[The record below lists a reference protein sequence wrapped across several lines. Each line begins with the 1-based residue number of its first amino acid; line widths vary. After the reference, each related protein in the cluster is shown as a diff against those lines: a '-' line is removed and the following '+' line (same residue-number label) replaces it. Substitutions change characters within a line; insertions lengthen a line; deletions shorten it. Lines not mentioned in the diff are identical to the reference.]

1 MIEQTDLMKLLESYK
16 IDYKKVMTDKVLDKG
31 EYFGIKHVL
40 EYLVN
45 ELKIYPKNI
54 EKCPSILYLNVNEVR
69 KNYEFLKQQKINI
82 SDVETCL
89 HVLSTDNKD
98 LKETY
103 YYVLENY
110 GLMTINRITSILRCN
125 KDRIINIE
133 KYGLSKDVTISAS
146 VSRRTIYEIEKII
159 RICKKYNIEITGS
172 VFKQNAEEIEKI
184 VEVCKKYNIE
194 ITGTVF
200 LKSAEEIEK
209 IVEICKKYNIEI
221 KGNVFRQSAEEIEKI
236 IEVCKKYN
244 IEITGSV
251 FMKNAEEIENIVEIC
266 KKYSIEI
273 TGSVFK
279 QSTDEIEKIVEICK
293 KYNIEITGS
302 VFLKSAGE
310 IEKIVEVCK
319 RYNIEIT
326 GTVFMKNAEE
336 IEKIIEVCK
345 RYNIE
350 IAGSVFMK
358 SAEEIEK
365 IIEVCKKYN
374 IEITGTVFLKSAE
387 EIEKIIEVCKKYN
400 IEITGTVFLKKSSR
414 LQKTID
420 FIIEN
425 YDERY
430 LTPLIIIKEPKHLS
444 EVMPYLD
451 SLGVLEFIINS
462 ASISTLTKEEIK
474 KRVEIIKLLGE
485 DIVKN
490 GKFNSVFGMNKTR
503 LNKKLNS
510 YKDNDVIYPLIEEYI
525 VR

>member
-98 LKETY
+98 LEETY

-110 GLMTINRITSILRCN
+110 GLMAINRITSILSCN
-125 KDRIINIE
+125 KDRIIDME

-146 VSRRTIYEIEKII
+146 ISRRTIYEIEEIIKI
-159 RICKKYNIEITGS
+159 CE
-172 VFKQNAEEIEKI
+172 
-184 VEVCKKYNIE
+184 KYNIE

-200 LKSAEEIEK
+200 
-209 IVEICKKYNIEI
+209 
-221 KGNVFRQSAEEIEKI
+221 RQSA
-236 IEVCKKYN
+236 
-244 IEITGSV
+244 
-251 FMKNAEEIENIVEIC
+251 
-266 KKYSIEI
+266 
-273 TGSVFK
+273 
-279 QSTDEIEKIVEICK
+279 DEIEKIVEICK

-302 VFLKSAGE
+302 VF
-310 IEKIVEVCK
+310 C
-319 RYNIEIT
+319 
-326 GTVFMKNAEE
+326 
-336 IEKIIEVCK
+336 
-345 RYNIE
+345 
-350 IAGSVFMK
+350 K

-374 IEITGTVFLKSAE
+374 IEITGTVFMKSADEIEKIIEVCKKYNIEITGTVFLKSAD

-400 IEITGTVFLKKSSR
+400 IEITGTVFLKKSSS

-430 LTPLIIIKEPKHLS
+430 LTPLIITKEPKHLS
-444 EVMPYLD
+444 KVMPYLD

-462 ASISTLTKEEIK
+462 ASILTLTKEEIE

-510 YKDNDVIYPLIEEYI
+510 YKDNDVIYPLIEDYI
-525 VR
+525 VK

>member
-110 GLMTINRITSILRCN
+110 GLMTINRTTSILRCK
-125 KDRIINIE
+125 KDRIIDIE

-159 RICKKYNIEITGS
+159 EICKKYNIEITGS
-172 VFKQNAEEIEKI
+172 VFMKSADEIEKIIEVCKKYNIEITGSVFMKSADEIEKIIEICKKYNIEITGTVFRQSADEIEKI
-184 VEVCKKYNIE
+184 VEICKKYNIEITGSVFCKSADEIEKIVEICKKYNIE

-209 IVEICKKYNIEI
+209 IIKVCKTYNIEI
-221 KGNVFRQSAEEIEKI
+221 KGNVFLKSAEEIEKIIKVCKTYNIEITGSVFHKSAEEIEKI

-251 FMKNAEEIENIVEIC
+251 F
-266 KKYSIEI
+266 
-273 TGSVFK
+273 
-279 QSTDEIEKIVEICK
+279 
-293 KYNIEITGS
+293 
-302 VFLKSAGE
+302 
-310 IEKIVEVCK
+310 
-319 RYNIEIT
+319 
-326 GTVFMKNAEE
+326 
-336 IEKIIEVCK
+336 
-345 RYNIE
+345 
-350 IAGSVFMK
+350 
-358 SAEEIEK
+358 
-365 IIEVCKKYN
+365 
-374 IEITGTVFLKSAE
+374 
-387 EIEKIIEVCKKYN
+387 
-400 IEITGTVFLKKSSR
+400 LKKSSS

-462 ASISTLTKEEIK
+462 ASILTLTKEEIE

>member
-1 MIEQTDLMKLLESYK
+1 MIEQTDLMKLLENYK
-16 IDYKKVMTDKVLDKG
+16 IDYKKVMIDKVLDKG

-45 ELKIYPKNI
+45 EVGINPKNI

-69 KNYEFLKQQKINI
+69 KNYEFLKQEKINI

-110 GLMTINRITSILRCN
+110 GLMAINRTTSILSCN
-125 KDRIINIE
+125 KDRIIDIK

-146 VSRRTIYEIEKII
+146 ISRRTIYEIEDII
-159 RICKKYNIEITGS
+159 RICKKYNIEITGT

-184 VEVCKKYNIE
+184 IEVCKKYNMEITSSVFLRSAEEIEKITEVCKKYNIE
-194 ITGTVF
+194 ITGSVF
-200 LKSAEEIEK
+200 MKSADEIE
-209 IVEICKKYNIEI
+209 
-221 KGNVFRQSAEEIEKI
+221 RI

-251 FMKNAEEIENIVEIC
+251 FYKSAE
-266 KKYSIEI
+266 
-273 TGSVFK
+273 
-279 QSTDEIEKIVEICK
+279 EIEKIVEICK

-302 VFLKSAGE
+302 VFLK
-310 IEKIVEVCK
+310 
-319 RYNIEIT
+319 
-326 GTVFMKNAEE
+326 
-336 IEKIIEVCK
+336 
-345 RYNIE
+345 
-350 IAGSVFMK
+350 
-358 SAEEIEK
+358 
-365 IIEVCKKYN
+365 
-374 IEITGTVFLKSAE
+374 
-387 EIEKIIEVCKKYN
+387 
-400 IEITGTVFLKKSSR
+400 KSSS
-414 LQKTID
+414 LQKTIN

-430 LTPLIIIKEPKHLS
+430 LTPLIIAKEPKHLS

-462 ASISTLTKEEIK
+462 ASILTLTKEEIE

-510 YKDNDVIYPLIEEYI
+510 YKDNDVIYPLIEDYI
-525 VR
+525 VK

>member
-16 IDYKKVMTDKVLDKG
+16 IDYKKVINDKVLDKG
-31 EYFGIKHVL
+31 EYFGIKSVL

-98 LKETY
+98 LEETY

-110 GLMTINRITSILRCN
+110 GLMTINRITSILSCK
-125 KDRIINIE
+125 KDRIIAIE
-133 KYGLSKDVTISAS
+133 KYGLSNDVTISTS
-146 VSRRTIYEIEKII
+146 ISRRTIY
-159 RICKKYNIEITGS
+159 
-172 VFKQNAEEIEKI
+172 
-184 VEVCKKYNIE
+184 
-194 ITGTVF
+194 
-200 LKSAEEIEK
+200 
-209 IVEICKKYNIEI
+209 
-221 KGNVFRQSAEEIEKI
+221 EIEKI

-251 FMKNAEEIENIVEIC
+251 FRQSAEEIE
-266 KKYSIEI
+266 
-273 TGSVFK
+273 
-279 QSTDEIEKIVEICK
+279 KIIK
-293 KYNIEITGS
+293 
-302 VFLKSAGE
+302 
-310 IEKIVEVCK
+310 VCK
-319 RYNIEIT
+319 TYNIEIT
-326 GTVFMKNAEE
+326 GTVFMKSAEE
-336 IEKIIEVCK
+336 IEKIIIVCK
-345 RYNIE
+345 KYNIE
-350 IAGSVFMK
+350 ITGTVFMK

-374 IEITGTVFLKSAE
+374 IEITGTVF
-387 EIEKIIEVCKKYN
+387 IKKAN
-400 IEITGTVFLKKSSR
+400 S

-462 ASISTLTKEEIK
+462 ASILTLTKEEIE

-485 DIVKN
+485 NIVKN
-490 GKFNSVFGMNKTR
+490 GKFNSVFGMDKTR

-510 YKDNDVIYPLIEEYI
+510 YKDNDVIYPLIEDYI
-525 VR
+525 VK

>member
-31 EYFGIKHVL
+31 EYFGIKNVL

-45 ELKIYPKNI
+45 EVGINPKNI

-110 GLMTINRITSILRCN
+110 GLMTINRTTSILRFK
-125 KDRIINIE
+125 KDRIIDIE

-159 RICKKYNIEITGS
+159 
-172 VFKQNAEEIEKI
+172 
-184 VEVCKKYNIE
+184 
-194 ITGTVF
+194 
-200 LKSAEEIEK
+200 
-209 IVEICKKYNIEI
+209 
-221 KGNVFRQSAEEIEKI
+221 
-236 IEVCKKYN
+236 
-244 IEITGSV
+244 
-251 FMKNAEEIENIVEIC
+251 
-266 KKYSIEI
+266 
-273 TGSVFK
+273 
-279 QSTDEIEKIVEICK
+279 EICK

-302 VFLKSAGE
+302 VFLK
-310 IEKIVEVCK
+310 
-319 RYNIEIT
+319 
-326 GTVFMKNAEE
+326 
-336 IEKIIEVCK
+336 
-345 RYNIE
+345 
-350 IAGSVFMK
+350 
-358 SAEEIEK
+358 
-365 IIEVCKKYN
+365 
-374 IEITGTVFLKSAE
+374 
-387 EIEKIIEVCKKYN
+387 
-400 IEITGTVFLKKSSR
+400 KSSS

-425 YDERY
+425 YDEMY

-451 SLGVLEFIINS
+451 SLGVLEVIINS
-462 ASISTLTKEEIK
+462 ASILTLTKEEIE

-525 VR
+525 VRWYAFLNWLKRLKSVIIMLRIIGGCYG

>member
-69 KNYEFLKQQKINI
+69 KNYEFLKQEKINI

-110 GLMTINRITSILRCN
+110 GLMTINRTTSILRCK
-125 KDRIINIE
+125 KDRIIDIE
-133 KYGLSKDVTISAS
+133 KYGLSKDITISAS
-146 VSRRTIYEIEKII
+146 ISRRTIYEIEEII
-159 RICKKYNIEITGS
+159 KICKKYNIEIKGN
-172 VFKQNAEEIEKI
+172 VFHKSADEIEKI
-184 VEVCKKYNIE
+184 IEV
-194 ITGTVF
+194 
-200 LKSAEEIEK
+200 
-209 IVEICKKYNIEI
+209 CKKYNIEI

-236 IEVCKKYN
+236 TEVCKKYN

-251 FMKNAEEIENIVEIC
+251 F
-266 KKYSIEI
+266 
-273 TGSVFK
+273 
-279 QSTDEIEKIVEICK
+279 
-293 KYNIEITGS
+293 
-302 VFLKSAGE
+302 
-310 IEKIVEVCK
+310 
-319 RYNIEIT
+319 
-326 GTVFMKNAEE
+326 
-336 IEKIIEVCK
+336 
-345 RYNIE
+345 
-350 IAGSVFMK
+350 
-358 SAEEIEK
+358 
-365 IIEVCKKYN
+365 
-374 IEITGTVFLKSAE
+374 
-387 EIEKIIEVCKKYN
+387 
-400 IEITGTVFLKKSSR
+400 LKKSSS
-414 LQKTID
+414 LQKTIN

-425 YDERY
+425 YDEMY
-430 LTPLIIIKEPKHLS
+430 LTPLIITKEPKHLS

-462 ASISTLTKEEIK
+462 ASILTLTKDEIE

-510 YKDNDVIYPLIEEYI
+510 YKDNDVIYPLIEDYI
-525 VR
+525 VK

>member
-45 ELKIYPKNI
+45 ELKINPKNI

-69 KNYEFLKQQKINI
+69 KNYEFLKQEKINI

-110 GLMTINRITSILRCN
+110 GLMTINRTTSILRCK
-125 KDRIINIE
+125 KDRIIDIE

-159 RICKKYNIEITGS
+159 EICKKYNIEITGS

-184 VEVCKKYNIE
+184 IEVRKKYNMEITSSVFLRSAEEIEKITEVCKKYNIE
-194 ITGTVF
+194 ITGSVF
-200 LKSAEEIEK
+200 L
-209 IVEICKKYNIEI
+209 
-221 KGNVFRQSAEEIEKI
+221 RSAEEIEKI

-244 IEITGSV
+244 IEITSSV
-251 FMKNAEEIENIVEIC
+251 FLRSAKEIEKIIEIC
-266 KKYSIEI
+266 KKYNIEITGSVFRQSAEEIEKIIKVCKKYNIEITGSVFYKSAEEIEKIVEVCKTYNIEI

-279 QSTDEIEKIVEICK
+279 QNAEEIEKIVEICK

-302 VFLKSAGE
+302 VFLK
-310 IEKIVEVCK
+310 
-319 RYNIEIT
+319 
-326 GTVFMKNAEE
+326 
-336 IEKIIEVCK
+336 
-345 RYNIE
+345 
-350 IAGSVFMK
+350 
-358 SAEEIEK
+358 
-365 IIEVCKKYN
+365 
-374 IEITGTVFLKSAE
+374 
-387 EIEKIIEVCKKYN
+387 
-400 IEITGTVFLKKSSR
+400 KSSS

-430 LTPLIIIKEPKHLS
+430 LTPLIIAKEPKHLS

-451 SLGVLEFIINS
+451 SLGVLGVIINS
-462 ASISTLTKEEIK
+462 ASILTLTKEEIE

-510 YKDNDVIYPLIEEYI
+510 YKDNDVIYPLIEDYI
-525 VR
+525 VK

>member
-45 ELKIYPKNI
+45 EVGIFPKNI

-82 SDVETCL
+82 NDVETCL

-110 GLMTINRITSILRCN
+110 GLMTVNRTTSILRCN
-125 KDRIINIE
+125 KDRIIDIE

-146 VSRRTIYEIEKII
+146 ISRRTIYEIEEIIKI
-159 RICKKYNIEITGS
+159 
-172 VFKQNAEEIEKI
+172 
-184 VEVCKKYNIE
+184 CKKYNIE

-200 LKSAEEIEK
+200 
-209 IVEICKKYNIEI
+209 
-221 KGNVFRQSAEEIEKI
+221 RQ
-236 IEVCKKYN
+236 
-244 IEITGSV
+244 
-251 FMKNAEEIENIVEIC
+251 
-266 KKYSIEI
+266 
-273 TGSVFK
+273 
-279 QSTDEIEKIVEICK
+279 
-293 KYNIEITGS
+293 
-302 VFLKSAGE
+302 SAGE
-310 IEKIVEVCK
+310 IEKI
-319 RYNIEIT
+319 IEI
-326 GTVFMKNAEE
+326 
-336 IEKIIEVCK
+336 
-345 RYNIE
+345 
-350 IAGSVFMK
+350 
-358 SAEEIEK
+358 
-365 IIEVCKKYN
+365 
-374 IEITGTVFLKSAE
+374 
-387 EIEKIIEVCKKYN
+387 CKKYN
-400 IEITGTVFLKKSSR
+400 IEITGTVFLKKSSS

-462 ASISTLTKEEIK
+462 ASILTLTKEEIE

-510 YKDNDVIYPLIEEYI
+510 YKDNDVIYPLIEDYI
-525 VR
+525 VK

>member
-54 EKCPSILYLNVNEVR
+54 EKCPSILYFNVNEVR
-69 KNYEFLKQQKINI
+69 KNYEFLKQEKINI

-89 HVLSTDNKD
+89 HVLSTNNKD

-110 GLMTINRITSILRCN
+110 GLMAINRTTSILSCN
-125 KDRIINIE
+125 KNRIINIE

-146 VSRRTIYEIEKII
+146 ISRRTIYEIEEII
-159 RICKKYNIEITGS
+159 KICKKYNIEIKGT
-172 VFKQNAEEIEKI
+172 VFKQNAEEIEKMI
-184 VEVCKKYNIE
+184 KVCKKYNIE
-194 ITGTVF
+194 ITGTIFHKSAEEIEKIIKVCKKYNIEITGTIF
-200 LKSAEEIEK
+200 HKSAEEIEK

-221 KGNVFRQSAEEIEKI
+221 KGNVFLKSAEEIEKI

-251 FMKNAEEIENIVEIC
+251 F
-266 KKYSIEI
+266 KKE
-273 TGSVFK
+273 
-279 QSTDEIEKIVEICK
+279 
-293 KYNIEITGS
+293 
-302 VFLKSAGE
+302 A
-310 IEKIVEVCK
+310 
-319 RYNIEIT
+319 
-326 GTVFMKNAEE
+326 
-336 IEKIIEVCK
+336 
-345 RYNIE
+345 
-350 IAGSVFMK
+350 
-358 SAEEIEK
+358 
-365 IIEVCKKYN
+365 
-374 IEITGTVFLKSAE
+374 
-387 EIEKIIEVCKKYN
+387 
-400 IEITGTVFLKKSSR
+400 SS

-462 ASISTLTKEEIK
+462 ASILTLTKEEIE

-485 DIVKN
+485 NIVKN
-490 GKFNSVFGMNKTR
+490 GKFNSVFGMDKTR

>member
-82 SDVETCL
+82 NDVETCL

-125 KDRIINIE
+125 KDRIIDIE

-172 VFKQNAEEIEKI
+172 VFKQNA
-184 VEVCKKYNIE
+184 N
-194 ITGTVF
+194 
-200 LKSAEEIEK
+200 
-209 IVEICKKYNIEI
+209 
-221 KGNVFRQSAEEIEKI
+221 EIEKI

-251 FMKNAEEIENIVEIC
+251 F
-266 KKYSIEI
+266 
-273 TGSVFK
+273 
-279 QSTDEIEKIVEICK
+279 
-293 KYNIEITGS
+293 
-302 VFLKSAGE
+302 LKS
-310 IEKIVEVCK
+310 
-319 RYNIEIT
+319 
-326 GTVFMKNAEE
+326 AEE

-350 IAGSVFMK
+350 I
-358 SAEEIEK
+358 
-365 IIEVCKKYN
+365 
-374 IEITGTVFLKSAE
+374 TGR
-387 EIEKIIEVCKKYN
+387 
-400 IEITGTVFLKKSSR
+400 VFLKKSSS
-414 LQKTID
+414 LQKTIN

-430 LTPLIIIKEPKHLS
+430 LTPLIITKEPKHLS

-462 ASISTLTKEEIK
+462 ASILTLTKEEIE

-510 YKDNDVIYPLIEEYI
+510 YKDNDVIYPLIEDYI
-525 VR
+525 VK

>member
-45 ELKIYPKNI
+45 EVGINPKNI

-82 SDVETCL
+82 NDVETCL

-110 GLMTINRITSILRCN
+110 GLMTINRTTSILRCN

-184 VEVCKKYNIE
+184 VEICKKYNIEIKGNVFLKSAEEIEKIIEVCKKYNIE
-194 ITGTVF
+194 ITGSVF
-200 LKSAEEIEK
+200 YKSAEEIEK

-221 KGNVFRQSAEEIEKI
+221 TGTVFMKGAEEIEKIIEVCKKYNIGITVTVFRQSAEEIEKI

-251 FMKNAEEIENIVEIC
+251 FLKSAEEIEKIIEIC
-266 KKYSIEI
+266 KKYNIEI
-273 TGSVFK
+273 TGSGFLK
-279 QSTDEIEKIVEICK
+279 SAEEIEKITEVCK

-302 VFLKSAGE
+302 VFLK
-310 IEKIVEVCK
+310 
-319 RYNIEIT
+319 
-326 GTVFMKNAEE
+326 
-336 IEKIIEVCK
+336 
-345 RYNIE
+345 
-350 IAGSVFMK
+350 
-358 SAEEIEK
+358 
-365 IIEVCKKYN
+365 
-374 IEITGTVFLKSAE
+374 
-387 EIEKIIEVCKKYN
+387 
-400 IEITGTVFLKKSSR
+400 KSSS

-462 ASISTLTKEEIK
+462 ASILTLTKEEIE
-474 KRVEIIKLLGE
+474 KRVEIIKLFGE

-510 YKDNDVIYPLIEEYI
+510 YKDNDVIYPLIEDYI
-525 VR
+525 VK

>member
-1 MIEQTDLMKLLESYK
+1 MIEQTDLMKLLENYK
-16 IDYKKVMTDKVLDKG
+16 IDYKKVMIDKVLDKG

-45 ELKIYPKNI
+45 EVGINPKNI

-82 SDVETCL
+82 NDVETCL

-110 GLMTINRITSILRCN
+110 GLMAINRTTSILSCN
-125 KDRIINIE
+125 KDRIIDIK

-146 VSRRTIYEIEKII
+146 ISRRTIYEIEDII
-159 RICKKYNIEITGS
+159 RICKKYNIEITGT

-184 VEVCKKYNIE
+184 IEVCKKYNMEITSSVFLRSAEEIEKITEVCKKYNIE
-194 ITGTVF
+194 ITGSVF
-200 LKSAEEIEK
+200 MKSADEIER
-209 IVEICKKYNIEI
+209 IIEVCKKYNIEI
-221 KGNVFRQSAEEIEKI
+221 TGNVFRKNADEIEKIVEVCNKYNIEITGTVFMKGAEEIEKI

-251 FMKNAEEIENIVEIC
+251 FYKSAE
-266 KKYSIEI
+266 
-273 TGSVFK
+273 
-279 QSTDEIEKIVEICK
+279 EIEKIVEICK

-302 VFLKSAGE
+302 VFLK
-310 IEKIVEVCK
+310 
-319 RYNIEIT
+319 
-326 GTVFMKNAEE
+326 
-336 IEKIIEVCK
+336 
-345 RYNIE
+345 
-350 IAGSVFMK
+350 
-358 SAEEIEK
+358 
-365 IIEVCKKYN
+365 
-374 IEITGTVFLKSAE
+374 
-387 EIEKIIEVCKKYN
+387 
-400 IEITGTVFLKKSSR
+400 KSSS

-462 ASISTLTKEEIK
+462 ASILTLTKEEIE

-510 YKDNDVIYPLIEEYI
+510 YKDNDVIYPLIEDYI
-525 VR
+525 VK

>member
-45 ELKIYPKNI
+45 EVGIFPKNI

-82 SDVETCL
+82 NDVETCL

-110 GLMTINRITSILRCN
+110 GLMTVNRTTSILRCN
-125 KDRIINIE
+125 KDRIIDIE

-146 VSRRTIYEIEKII
+146 ISRRTIYEIEEIIKICKKYNIEITGTVFRQSAGEIEKII
-159 RICKKYNIEITGS
+159 EICKKYNIEITGS
-172 VFKQNAEEIEKI
+172 VFYKSAEEIEKITEVCKKYNIEITGSVFLKSAEEIEKLVEICKKCSIEIKGNVFQKNAAEIEKI

-194 ITGTVF
+194 ITG
-200 LKSAEEIEK
+200 
-209 IVEICKKYNIEI
+209 
-221 KGNVFRQSAEEIEKI
+221 
-236 IEVCKKYN
+236 
-244 IEITGSV
+244 
-251 FMKNAEEIENIVEIC
+251 
-266 KKYSIEI
+266 SI
-273 TGSVFK
+273 
-279 QSTDEIEKIVEICK
+279 
-293 KYNIEITGS
+293 
-302 VFLKSAGE
+302 
-310 IEKIVEVCK
+310 
-319 RYNIEIT
+319 
-326 GTVFMKNAEE
+326 
-336 IEKIIEVCK
+336 
-345 RYNIE
+345 
-350 IAGSVFMK
+350 
-358 SAEEIEK
+358 
-365 IIEVCKKYN
+365 
-374 IEITGTVFLKSAE
+374 
-387 EIEKIIEVCKKYN
+387 
-400 IEITGTVFLKKSSR
+400 FLKKSSS

-462 ASISTLTKEEIK
+462 ASILTLTKEEIE

-510 YKDNDVIYPLIEEYI
+510 YKDNDVIYPLIEDYI
-525 VR
+525 VK

>member
-45 ELKIYPKNI
+45 EVGINPKNI

-69 KNYEFLKQQKINI
+69 KNYEFLKQEKINI

-110 GLMTINRITSILRCN
+110 GLMAINRTTSILSCN

-159 RICKKYNIEITGS
+159 RICKKYNIEIMGS
-172 VFKQNAEEIEKI
+172 
-184 VEVCKKYNIE
+184 
-194 ITGTVF
+194 VF
-200 LKSAEEIEK
+200 LKSADEIER
-209 IVEICKKYNIEI
+209 IVEIC
-221 KGNVFRQSAEEIEKI
+221 R
-236 IEVCKKYN
+236 KYN

-251 FMKNAEEIENIVEIC
+251 FMKSAEEIE
-266 KKYSIEI
+266 
-273 TGSVFK
+273 
-279 QSTDEIEKIVEICK
+279 KIIEICK

-302 VFLKSAGE
+302 VFKQ
-310 IEKIVEVCK
+310 
-319 RYNIEIT
+319 
-326 GTVFMKNAEE
+326 NAD
-336 IEKIIEVCK
+336 
-345 RYNIE
+345 
-350 IAGSVFMK
+350 
-358 SAEEIEK
+358 EIEK

-374 IEITGTVFLKSAE
+374 IEITGTVFMKNAE
-387 EIEKIIEVCKKYN
+387 EIE
-400 IEITGTVFLKKSSR
+400 
-414 LQKTID
+414 
-420 FIIEN
+420 
-425 YDERY
+425 
-430 LTPLIIIKEPKHLS
+430 
-444 EVMPYLD
+444 
-451 SLGVLEFIINS
+451 
-462 ASISTLTKEEIK
+462 

-510 YKDNDVIYPLIEEYI
+510 YKDNDVIYPLIEDYI
-525 VR
+525 VK

>member
-45 ELKIYPKNI
+45 EVGINPKNI

-69 KNYEFLKQQKINI
+69 KNYEFLKQEKINI

-89 HVLSTDNKD
+89 HVLSTNNKD

-110 GLMTINRITSILRCN
+110 GLTIINRTTSILSCN

-146 VSRRTIYEIEKII
+146 ISRRTIYEIEEIIKICKKYNIEIKGTVFKQNAEEIEKII
-159 RICKKYNIEITGS
+159 KVCKKYNIEITGSVFYKSAKEIEKIIEICKKYNIEITGS
-172 VFKQNAEEIEKI
+172 VFMKGADEIEKI

-194 ITGTVF
+194 ITG
-200 LKSAEEIEK
+200 A
-209 IVEICKKYNIEI
+209 
-221 KGNVFRQSAEEIEKI
+221 VFRQSADEIEKI
-236 IEVCKKYN
+236 I
-244 IEITGSV
+244 
-251 FMKNAEEIENIVEIC
+251 
-266 KKYSIEI
+266 
-273 TGSVFK
+273 
-279 QSTDEIEKIVEICK
+279 EICK

-302 VFLKSAGE
+302 VFLKSA
-310 IEKIVEVCK
+310 
-319 RYNIEIT
+319 
-326 GTVFMKNAEE
+326 EE
-336 IEKIIEVCK
+336 IEKIIE
-345 RYNIE
+345 I
-350 IAGSVFMK
+350 
-358 SAEEIEK
+358 
-365 IIEVCKKYN
+365 CKKYD
-374 IEITGTVFLKSAE
+374 
-387 EIEKIIEVCKKYN
+387 IEV
-400 IEITGTVFLKKSSR
+400 TGSVFLKKSSS

-430 LTPLIIIKEPKHLS
+430 LTPLIITKEPKHLS
-444 EVMPYLD
+444 EVMTYLD

-462 ASISTLTKEEIK
+462 ASILTLKKEEIE

-510 YKDNDVIYPLIEEYI
+510 YKDNDVIYPLIEDYI
-525 VR
+525 VK

>member
-45 ELKIYPKNI
+45 ELKINPKNI

-69 KNYEFLKQQKINI
+69 KNYEFLKQEKINI

-110 GLMTINRITSILRCN
+110 GLMTINRTTSILRCK
-125 KDRIINIE
+125 KDRIIDIE

-159 RICKKYNIEITGS
+159 EICKKYNIEITGS
-172 VFKQNAEEIEKI
+172 VFMKSADEIEKI
-184 VEVCKKYNIE
+184 IEVCKKYNIEITGSVFMKSADEIEKIIEICKKYNIE

-200 LKSAEEIEK
+200 RQSADEIEK

-221 KGNVFRQSAEEIEKI
+221 TGSVFCKSAEEIEKIIKVCKTYNIEITGSVFHKSAEEIEKI

-251 FMKNAEEIENIVEIC
+251 F
-266 KKYSIEI
+266 
-273 TGSVFK
+273 
-279 QSTDEIEKIVEICK
+279 
-293 KYNIEITGS
+293 
-302 VFLKSAGE
+302 
-310 IEKIVEVCK
+310 
-319 RYNIEIT
+319 
-326 GTVFMKNAEE
+326 
-336 IEKIIEVCK
+336 
-345 RYNIE
+345 
-350 IAGSVFMK
+350 
-358 SAEEIEK
+358 
-365 IIEVCKKYN
+365 
-374 IEITGTVFLKSAE
+374 
-387 EIEKIIEVCKKYN
+387 
-400 IEITGTVFLKKSSR
+400 LKKSSS

-462 ASISTLTKEEIK
+462 ASILTLTKEEIE

-490 GKFNSVFGMNKTR
+490 GKFNSVFGMNKAR

>member
-45 ELKIYPKNI
+45 EVGINPKNI

-184 VEVCKKYNIE
+184 VE
-194 ITGTVF
+194 
-200 LKSAEEIEK
+200 
-209 IVEICKKYNIEI
+209 ICKKYNIEI
-221 KGNVFRQSAEEIEKI
+221 KGNVFLKSAEEIEKI
-236 IEVCKKYN
+236 IEVCKRYN

-251 FMKNAEEIENIVEIC
+251 FLKSAGEV
-266 KKYSIEI
+266 
-273 TGSVFK
+273 
-279 QSTDEIEKIVEICK
+279 EKIVEICK

-302 VFLKSAGE
+302 VFLKSA
-310 IEKIVEVCK
+310 
-319 RYNIEIT
+319 
-326 GTVFMKNAEE
+326 EE
-336 IEKIIEVCK
+336 IEKIT
-345 RYNIE
+345 
-350 IAGSVFMK
+350 
-358 SAEEIEK
+358 
-365 IIEVCKKYN
+365 EVCKKYN
-374 IEITGTVFLKSAE
+374 IEITGS
-387 EIEKIIEVCKKYN
+387 
-400 IEITGTVFLKKSSR
+400 VFLKKSSS

-451 SLGVLEFIINS
+451 SLGVLGFIINS
-462 ASISTLTKEEIK
+462 ASILTLTKEEIE

>member
-110 GLMTINRITSILRCN
+110 GLMTINRTTSILRFK
-125 KDRIINIE
+125 KDRIIDIE

-146 VSRRTIYEIEKII
+146 ISRRTIYEIEEII
-159 RICKKYNIEITGS
+159 
-172 VFKQNAEEIEKI
+172 
-184 VEVCKKYNIE
+184 EVCK
-194 ITGTVF
+194 T
-200 LKSAEEIEK
+200 
-209 IVEICKKYNIEI
+209 YNIEI
-221 KGNVFRQSAEEIEKI
+221 KGNVFKQNAEEIEKI

-244 IEITGSV
+244 IEITGS
-251 FMKNAEEIENIVEIC
+251 
-266 KKYSIEI
+266 
-273 TGSVFK
+273 
-279 QSTDEIEKIVEICK
+279 
-293 KYNIEITGS
+293 
-302 VFLKSAGE
+302 
-310 IEKIVEVCK
+310 
-319 RYNIEIT
+319 
-326 GTVFMKNAEE
+326 
-336 IEKIIEVCK
+336 
-345 RYNIE
+345 
-350 IAGSVFMK
+350 
-358 SAEEIEK
+358 
-365 IIEVCKKYN
+365 
-374 IEITGTVFLKSAE
+374 
-387 EIEKIIEVCKKYN
+387 
-400 IEITGTVFLKKSSR
+400 VFLKKSSR

-462 ASISTLTKEEIK
+462 ASILTLTKEEIE

>member
-45 ELKIYPKNI
+45 ELKINPKNI

-69 KNYEFLKQQKINI
+69 KNYEFLKQEKINI

-110 GLMTINRITSILRCN
+110 GLMTINRTTSILRCK
-125 KDRIINIE
+125 KDRIIDIE

-159 RICKKYNIEITGS
+159 EI
-172 VFKQNAEEIEKI
+172 
-184 VEVCKKYNIE
+184 
-194 ITGTVF
+194 
-200 LKSAEEIEK
+200 
-209 IVEICKKYNIEI
+209 
-221 KGNVFRQSAEEIEKI
+221 
-236 IEVCKKYN
+236 CKKYN

-251 FMKNAEEIENIVEIC
+251 FMKSA
-266 KKYSIEI
+266 
-273 TGSVFK
+273 
-279 QSTDEIEKIVEICK
+279 DEIAKIVEICK

-302 VFLKSAGE
+302 VFLK
-310 IEKIVEVCK
+310 
-319 RYNIEIT
+319 
-326 GTVFMKNAEE
+326 
-336 IEKIIEVCK
+336 
-345 RYNIE
+345 
-350 IAGSVFMK
+350 
-358 SAEEIEK
+358 
-365 IIEVCKKYN
+365 
-374 IEITGTVFLKSAE
+374 
-387 EIEKIIEVCKKYN
+387 
-400 IEITGTVFLKKSSR
+400 KSSS
-414 LQKTID
+414 LQKTIN

-430 LTPLIIIKEPKHLS
+430 LTPLIIAKEPKHLS

-451 SLGVLEFIINS
+451 SLGVLEVIINS
-462 ASISTLTKEEIK
+462 ASILTLTKEEIE

-510 YKDNDVIYPLIEEYI
+510 YKDNDVIYPLIEDYI
-525 VR
+525 VK

>member
-1 MIEQTDLMKLLESYK
+1 MIEQTDLMKLLQSYK

-110 GLMTINRITSILRCN
+110 GLMTINRTTSILRCN
-125 KDRIINIE
+125 KDRIIDIE
-133 KYGLSKDVTISAS
+133 KYGLSKDVAISAS
-146 VSRRTIYEIEKII
+146 ISRRTIYEIEEII
-159 RICKKYNIEITGS
+159 K
-172 VFKQNAEEIEKI
+172 
-184 VEVCKKYNIE
+184 
-194 ITGTVF
+194 
-200 LKSAEEIEK
+200 
-209 IVEICKKYNIEI
+209 
-221 KGNVFRQSAEEIEKI
+221 
-236 IEVCKKYN
+236 
-244 IEITGSV
+244 
-251 FMKNAEEIENIVEIC
+251 
-266 KKYSIEI
+266 
-273 TGSVFK
+273 
-279 QSTDEIEKIVEICK
+279 ICK

-302 VFLKSAGE
+302 VFLK
-310 IEKIVEVCK
+310 
-319 RYNIEIT
+319 
-326 GTVFMKNAEE
+326 
-336 IEKIIEVCK
+336 
-345 RYNIE
+345 
-350 IAGSVFMK
+350 
-358 SAEEIEK
+358 
-365 IIEVCKKYN
+365 
-374 IEITGTVFLKSAE
+374 
-387 EIEKIIEVCKKYN
+387 
-400 IEITGTVFLKKSSR
+400 KSSS
-414 LQKTID
+414 LQKTIN

-430 LTPLIIIKEPKHLS
+430 LTPLIIAKEPKHLS

-462 ASISTLTKEEIK
+462 ASILTLTKEEIE

-525 VR
+525 VK

>member
-69 KNYEFLKQQKINI
+69 KNYEFLKQEKINI

-110 GLMTINRITSILRCN
+110 GLMAINRITSILRCN

-146 VSRRTIYEIEKII
+146 VSRRTIYEIEKIVE
-159 RICKKYNIEITGS
+159 ICKKYNIEITGS

-184 VEVCKKYNIE
+184 VEVCKKYNIEITGTVFLKSAEEIEKITEVCKKYNIE

-319 RYNIEIT
+319 RYNIEI
-326 GTVFMKNAEE
+326 
-336 IEKIIEVCK
+336 
-345 RYNIE
+345 
-350 IAGSVFMK
+350 AGSVFMK

-462 ASISTLTKEEIK
+462 ASILTLTKEEIK

>member
-110 GLMTINRITSILRCN
+110 GLMTINRTTSILRFK
-125 KDRIINIE
+125 KDRIIDIE

-146 VSRRTIYEIEKII
+146 ISRRTIYEIEEII
-159 RICKKYNIEITGS
+159 
-172 VFKQNAEEIEKI
+172 
-184 VEVCKKYNIE
+184 EVCK
-194 ITGTVF
+194 T
-200 LKSAEEIEK
+200 
-209 IVEICKKYNIEI
+209 YNIEI
-221 KGNVFRQSAEEIEKI
+221 KGNVFKQNAEEIEKI

-244 IEITGSV
+244 IEITGS
-251 FMKNAEEIENIVEIC
+251 
-266 KKYSIEI
+266 
-273 TGSVFK
+273 
-279 QSTDEIEKIVEICK
+279 
-293 KYNIEITGS
+293 
-302 VFLKSAGE
+302 
-310 IEKIVEVCK
+310 
-319 RYNIEIT
+319 
-326 GTVFMKNAEE
+326 
-336 IEKIIEVCK
+336 
-345 RYNIE
+345 
-350 IAGSVFMK
+350 
-358 SAEEIEK
+358 
-365 IIEVCKKYN
+365 
-374 IEITGTVFLKSAE
+374 
-387 EIEKIIEVCKKYN
+387 
-400 IEITGTVFLKKSSR
+400 VFLKKSSR

-451 SLGVLEFIINS
+451 SLGVLEVIINS
-462 ASISTLTKEEIK
+462 ASILTLTKEEIE

>member
-69 KNYEFLKQQKINI
+69 KNYEFLKQEKINI

-110 GLMTINRITSILRCN
+110 GLMTINRTTSILRCN
-125 KDRIINIE
+125 KDRIIDIE

-159 RICKKYNIEITGS
+159 EICKKYNIEITGS

-184 VEVCKKYNIE
+184 VEI
-194 ITGTVF
+194 
-200 LKSAEEIEK
+200 
-209 IVEICKKYNIEI
+209 
-221 KGNVFRQSAEEIEKI
+221 
-236 IEVCKKYN
+236 CKKYN

-251 FMKNAEEIENIVEIC
+251 FMKSA
-266 KKYSIEI
+266 
-273 TGSVFK
+273 
-279 QSTDEIEKIVEICK
+279 DEIEKIVEICK

-302 VFLKSAGE
+302 VFLKSA
-310 IEKIVEVCK
+310 
-319 RYNIEIT
+319 
-326 GTVFMKNAEE
+326 EE

-345 RYNIE
+345 KYNIE
-350 IAGSVFMK
+350 ITGSVFK
-358 SAEEIEK
+358 QNAEEIEK

-374 IEITGTVFLKSAE
+374 IEITGTVFLKSADEIEKIVEICKKYNIEIAGSVFMKSAE
-387 EIEKIIEVCKKYN
+387 EIEKIVEICKKYN
-400 IEITGTVFLKKSSR
+400 IEITGSVFLKSAEEIEKIIEICKKYDIEVTGSVFLKKSSS

-425 YDERY
+425 YNERY
-430 LTPLIIIKEPKHLS
+430 LTPLIITKEPKHLS

-462 ASISTLTKEEIK
+462 ASILTLTKEEIE

>member
-69 KNYEFLKQQKINI
+69 KNYEFLKQEKINI

-110 GLMTINRITSILRCN
+110 GLMTINRTTSILRCK
-125 KDRIINIE
+125 KDRIIDIE

-146 VSRRTIYEIEKII
+146 ISRRTIYEIEEII
-159 RICKKYNIEITGS
+159 KICKKYNIEITGS
-172 VFKQNAEEIEKI
+172 VF
-184 VEVCKKYNIE
+184 
-194 ITGTVF
+194 
-200 LKSAEEIEK
+200 S
-209 IVEICKKYNIEI
+209 
-221 KGNVFRQSAEEIEKI
+221 
-236 IEVCKKYN
+236 
-244 IEITGSV
+244 
-251 FMKNAEEIENIVEIC
+251 
-266 KKYSIEI
+266 
-273 TGSVFK
+273 
-279 QSTDEIEKIVEICK
+279 
-293 KYNIEITGS
+293 
-302 VFLKSAGE
+302 
-310 IEKIVEVCK
+310 
-319 RYNIEIT
+319 
-326 GTVFMKNAEE
+326 
-336 IEKIIEVCK
+336 
-345 RYNIE
+345 
-350 IAGSVFMK
+350 
-358 SAEEIEK
+358 
-365 IIEVCKKYN
+365 
-374 IEITGTVFLKSAE
+374 
-387 EIEKIIEVCKKYN
+387 
-400 IEITGTVFLKKSSR
+400 KKSSS
-414 LQKTID
+414 LQKTIN

-462 ASISTLTKEEIK
+462 ASILTLTKEDMEEKEISTK
-474 KRVEIIKLLGE
+474 EEIEKRVEIIKLLGE

>member
-45 ELKIYPKNI
+45 ELKINPKNI

-69 KNYEFLKQQKINI
+69 KNYEFLKQEKINI

-184 VEVCKKYNIE
+184 VE
-194 ITGTVF
+194 
-200 LKSAEEIEK
+200 
-209 IVEICKKYNIEI
+209 
-221 KGNVFRQSAEEIEKI
+221 
-236 IEVCKKYN
+236 
-244 IEITGSV
+244 
-251 FMKNAEEIENIVEIC
+251 
-266 KKYSIEI
+266 
-273 TGSVFK
+273 
-279 QSTDEIEKIVEICK
+279 ICK

-302 VFLKSAGE
+302 VFLK
-310 IEKIVEVCK
+310 
-319 RYNIEIT
+319 
-326 GTVFMKNAEE
+326 
-336 IEKIIEVCK
+336 
-345 RYNIE
+345 
-350 IAGSVFMK
+350 
-358 SAEEIEK
+358 
-365 IIEVCKKYN
+365 
-374 IEITGTVFLKSAE
+374 
-387 EIEKIIEVCKKYN
+387 
-400 IEITGTVFLKKSSR
+400 KSSS
-414 LQKTID
+414 LQKTIN

-430 LTPLIIIKEPKHLS
+430 LTPLIIAKEPKHLS

-451 SLGVLEFIINS
+451 SLGVLEVIINS
-462 ASISTLTKEEIK
+462 ASILTLTKEEIE

-510 YKDNDVIYPLIEEYI
+510 YKDNDVIYPLIEDYI
-525 VR
+525 VK

>member
-31 EYFGIKHVL
+31 EYLGIKHVL

-45 ELKIYPKNI
+45 EVGINPKNI

-110 GLMTINRITSILRCN
+110 GLMTINRTTSILRCN

-146 VSRRTIYEIEKII
+146 ISRRTIYEIEEII
-159 RICKKYNIEITGS
+159 
-172 VFKQNAEEIEKI
+172 
-184 VEVCKKYNIE
+184 EVCK
-194 ITGTVF
+194 T
-200 LKSAEEIEK
+200 
-209 IVEICKKYNIEI
+209 YNIEI
-221 KGNVFRQSAEEIEKI
+221 KGNVFLKSA
-236 IEVCKKYN
+236 
-244 IEITGSV
+244 
-251 FMKNAEEIENIVEIC
+251 
-266 KKYSIEI
+266 
-273 TGSVFK
+273 
-279 QSTDEIEKIVEICK
+279 DEIEEIIKICK

-302 VFLKSAGE
+302 VFLKSSYE
-310 IEKIVEVCK
+310 IEKIIEVCK
-319 RYNIEIT
+319 KYNIEIT

-336 IEKIIEVCK
+336 IEKIIK
-345 RYNIE
+345 
-350 IAGSVFMK
+350 
-358 SAEEIEK
+358 
-365 IIEVCKKYN
+365 VCKKYN
-374 IEITGTVFLKSAE
+374 IEIKGNVFLKSAE
-387 EIEKIIEVCKKYN
+387 EIEKIIEICKKYD
-400 IEITGTVFLKKSSR
+400 IEVTGSVFLKKSSR

-430 LTPLIIIKEPKHLS
+430 LTPLIITKEPKHLS

-462 ASISTLTKEEIK
+462 ASILTLTKEEIE

>member
-45 ELKIYPKNI
+45 EVGINPKNI

-69 KNYEFLKQQKINI
+69 KNYEFLKQEKINI

-110 GLMTINRITSILRCN
+110 GLMTINRTTSILRCN
-125 KDRIINIE
+125 KDRIIDIE

-146 VSRRTIYEIEKII
+146 VSRRTIYEIEEIIKICKKYNIEITETVFRQSTAEIEKII
-159 RICKKYNIEITGS
+159 EVCKKYNIEITGS
-172 VFKQNAEEIEKI
+172 VFNQNAEEIEKI
-184 VEVCKKYNIE
+184 IEICKKYNIE

-200 LKSAEEIEK
+200 RQSADEIEK

-221 KGNVFRQSAEEIEKI
+221 TGSVFCKSAEEIEKIIKVCKTYNIEIKGNVFLKSAEEIEKIIKVCKTYNIEITGSVFHKSAEEIEKI

-251 FMKNAEEIENIVEIC
+251 F
-266 KKYSIEI
+266 
-273 TGSVFK
+273 
-279 QSTDEIEKIVEICK
+279 
-293 KYNIEITGS
+293 
-302 VFLKSAGE
+302 
-310 IEKIVEVCK
+310 
-319 RYNIEIT
+319 
-326 GTVFMKNAEE
+326 
-336 IEKIIEVCK
+336 
-345 RYNIE
+345 
-350 IAGSVFMK
+350 
-358 SAEEIEK
+358 
-365 IIEVCKKYN
+365 
-374 IEITGTVFLKSAE
+374 
-387 EIEKIIEVCKKYN
+387 
-400 IEITGTVFLKKSSR
+400 LKKSSR
-414 LQKTID
+414 LQKTIN

-451 SLGVLEFIINS
+451 SLGVLGFIINS
-462 ASISTLTKEEIK
+462 ASILTLTKEEIE